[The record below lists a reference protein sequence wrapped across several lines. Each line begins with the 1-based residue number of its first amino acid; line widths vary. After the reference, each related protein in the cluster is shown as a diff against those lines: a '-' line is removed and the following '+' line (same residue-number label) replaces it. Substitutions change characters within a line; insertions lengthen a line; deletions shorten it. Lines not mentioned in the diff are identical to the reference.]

1 MKNYFITFEGGEGS
15 GKSTQIDF
23 LNNFLN
29 KKGANVLCT
38 REPGGT
44 PSAEIIRDLVTKGDP
59 NRWLPL
65 TESLL
70 MWASRTE
77 HVEKLIRPSLEEG
90 KWVLCDRFY
99 HSTYAY
105 QGIGHNLGIE
115 KMRSI
120 KNIVIGDI
128 QPDLTFIFDIDPVI
142 GIERTKKRN
151 SEEDRFEKMDLNF
164 HNNLREA
171 FIEIS
176 KGDPDRFILIDAELD
191 VSAISEIISNE
202 VMNRLIL

>member
-1 MKNYFITFEGGEGS
+1 MTDKKLIYKTFNNQIKEFMNDIINVFPREVDLLTSRTFLEGIIKVKPRLLLEYWYKSIYLVYKVQIDNGDFDFFVNKNYDETECS
-15 GKSTQIDF
+15 DD
-23 LNNFLN
+23 
-29 KKGANVLCT
+29 VL
-38 REPGGT
+38 
-44 PSAEIIRDLVTKGDP
+44 K
-59 NRWLPL
+59 
-65 TESLL
+65 
-70 MWASRTE
+70 
-77 HVEKLIRPSLEEG
+77 
-90 KWVLCDRFY
+90 
-99 HSTYAY
+99 
-105 QGIGHNLGIE
+105 GIE